1 MMESP
6 HMLSTRRMCRNLWE
20 VGEES
25 QKKEAAE
32 ILLRASYYELSSKNP
47 NNQLWT

>member
-20 VGEES
+20 AGEES
-25 QKKEAAE
+25 QNKEAAE
-32 ILLRASYYELSSKNP
+32 LLVLASCYELSSENP
-47 NNQLWT
+47 NNQFWS